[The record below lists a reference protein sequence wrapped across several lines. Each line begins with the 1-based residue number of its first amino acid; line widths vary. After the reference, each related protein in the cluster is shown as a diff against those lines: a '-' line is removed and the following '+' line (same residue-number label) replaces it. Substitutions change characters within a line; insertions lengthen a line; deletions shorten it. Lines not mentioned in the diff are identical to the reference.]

1 MFLNGKT
8 KLNQKVCRK
17 LYSFENFHIKT
28 GYLRKL
34 HTKKIDSVS
43 KYPLT
48 GHHVSNQAKHFEWNS
63 TTKLSL
69 RLSTHGLCIT
79 SWGSLVSLSGFFI
92 CSLRYSIFYSFFEN
106 PIKLLRDGL
115 NRSVLTGCFVVLLLF
130 SHNCNR
136 LCCNINIT
144 MESAHLDLTM
154 KRTHSHY
161 NNCIPPSVIEK
172 RL

>member
-1 MFLNGKT
+1 MHHRASLYGVAINSYKLLYLCFFNGKT

-48 GHHVSNQAKHFEWNS
+48 GHHVSDQAKLFEWNS

-69 RLSTHGLCIT
+69 RHMVCVYAYGCINFMRFWYRCQA
-79 SWGSLVSLSGFFI
+79 SSYVVFDIRSFIHSLKTQSN
-92 CSLRYSIFYSFFEN
+92 SFEM
-106 PIKLLRDGL
+106 
-115 NRSVLTGCFVVLLLF
+115 V
-130 SHNCNR
+130 
-136 LCCNINIT
+136 
-144 MESAHLDLTM
+144 
-154 KRTHSHY
+154 
-161 NNCIPPSVIEK
+161 
-172 RL
+172 